1 MDGTTKEKP
10 GAESRPGDQQQG
22 GEKEAV
28 STTLGAITAAVN
40 IVCFSQVRVKSQ
52 K

>member
-28 STTLGAITAAVN
+28 PTAPGAITAAVN
-40 IVCFSQVRVKSQ
+40 IVCFSHCRVKRR